1 MNDQI
6 EHSNQGNEPADGS
19 AGPFD
24 YTYVQTVAR
33 IAQYDDL
40 RSAPRITEI
49 QPAPTAD
56 FIEHLASK
64 IYEQA
69 KMAGGTIPYT
79 VIREVSENFIH
90 ARFAEII
97 VSILEMCI
105 RDSTWTAMTR

>member
-6 EHSNQGNEPADGS
+6 EHSNQGNEPTDGN
-19 AGPFD
+19 AGAFD

-79 VIREVSENFIH
+79 VMHGSPRS
-90 ARFAEII
+90 
-97 VSILEMCI
+97 SSPSL
-105 RDSTWTAMTR
+105 TRGTPSGSPTRVQGS